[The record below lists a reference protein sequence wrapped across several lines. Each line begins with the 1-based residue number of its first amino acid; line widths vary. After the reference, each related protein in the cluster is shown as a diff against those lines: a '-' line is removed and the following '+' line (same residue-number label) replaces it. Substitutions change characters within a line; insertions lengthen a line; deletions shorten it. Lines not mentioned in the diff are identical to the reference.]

1 MKFIHQF
8 KGVLLST
15 WDLKD
20 LEHSVL
26 LKYGKPQ
33 SLKVA
38 ECLQSVLTRLNHA
51 AFHIKEF
58 EVLEDQVTAGRDTLE
73 LITEIFQIHE
83 TRISDITLK
92 AGAHALAAVQALH
105 SIADIMGTAIV
116 FSLTDKTSWS
126 GYWAEAK
133 KLLPSGASSIKK
145 LMSELDSH
153 TDYLHLRELVNHSK
167 HTNVVRTRFMTH
179 MTGSGKNRYEFMP
192 FERKSTG
199 YAPRDVRDFL
209 ISEFNRQGRLVF
221 EIGLELNIFAKSRQ
235 SVSPSVS
242 VKTSII

>member
-1 MKFIHQF
+1 L
-8 KGVLLST
+8 GT
-15 WDLKD
+15 WNLKD

-58 EVLEDQVTAGRDTLE
+58 EVFEDEVTDGRDTLE
-73 LITEIFQIHE
+73 LITEIFQIDE

-116 FSLTDKTSWS
+116 FSLTDKKSWN
-126 GYWAEAK
+126 GYWADAK
-133 KLLPSGASSIKK
+133 KLLPSGALSIEK
-145 LMSELDSH
+145 LMSELDGH
-153 TDYLHLRELVNHSK
+153 GDYAHLRELVNHSK
-167 HTNVVRTRFMTH
+167 HTNVVRTRFMAD

-192 FERKSTG
+192 FERKSAS
-199 YAPRDVRDFL
+199 YAARDVRDFL
-209 ISEFNRQGRLVF
+209 ISEFDRQGRLIF
-221 EIGLELNIFAKSRQ
+221 EIGIELNSVAESRRP
-235 SVSPSVS
+235 VSPPDSA
-242 VKTSII
+242 KTRII

>member
-1 MKFIHQF
+1 M
-8 KGVLLST
+8 ST

-51 AFHIKEF
+51 VFHIKEF
-58 EVLEDQVTAGRDTLE
+58 EVFEDEVTGGRDTLE

-116 FSLTDKTSWS
+116 FSMTDKTSWS
-126 GYWAEAK
+126 GYWADAK
-133 KLLPSGASSIKK
+133 KSLPSGASSIEK
-145 LMSELDSH
+145 LMNELDGH
-153 TDYLHLRELVNHSK
+153 ADYVHLRELVNHSK
-167 HTNVVRTRFMTH
+167 HTNVVRARFMAD

-192 FERKSTG
+192 FERKSTS
-199 YAPRDVRDFL
+199 YAARAVRDFL
-209 ISEFNRQGRLVF
+209 ISEFDRQGRLIF
-221 EIGLELNIFAKSRQ
+221 LIGIELNSVAESRRP
-235 SVSPSVS
+235 VSPPDSA
-242 VKTSII
+242 KTRII